1 LDEWGA
7 VIARRPDNSDLQ
19 YSPAPLPPPRPTPAP
34 TKRPYC
40 EFDTETDFLWWLI
53 KFYLP
58 DGRMFS
64 YEINAEDGRPLDTV
78 AIQWFIDNYT
88 LVSFNGENYDI
99 PMVAYA
105 MSGASVHALKRL
117 NDQIIVGGLKRWD
130 FWKAYPHVQPL
141 RNLDHVDIMEVAPG
155 VRLGLKTYMA
165 RMHADTLWD
174 LPFDPA
180 APMPIH
186 MRAVTNE
193 YCGNDLIGTRMLRE
207 TCAGRLGLREEY
219 GALYGVD
226 LRSKSDAQM
235 AEAVIKARLPFK
247 PEKRIVPHGYAFQYE
262 PAPWLQFTTPLLKEV
277 FRAAREAV
285 FIVNDVDKVKEAT
298 GLTEIIMPDGKKMK
312 TGVLMPTELKALK
325 VPIGPSVYQFGI
337 GGLHSTES
345 SVVHRTIMGVH
356 TISDHDVGSYY
367 PSMILLL
374 RMFPKQLGP
383 AFLEIYQE
391 VYGDRKTAKHEVPR
405 IQSLIDAGDGFGLA
419 EMLVRII
426 TKRDGAKI
434 LLNGTFGKLFSKYS
448 ILFAPELGIRV
459 TLTGQLSLL
468 MLIESLHLVGIACV
482 SANTDGI
489 VLRTPVGREWLRDQV
504 IAAWE
509 KRTGLEM
516 EATFY
521 RAIYM
526 RDVNNYVAIKMDGK
540 HKGKGAFAESGV
552 LNNVHPGVDVCLDA
566 VVAYLKHGT
575 PLEDTIR
582 ACTDVRKFLMIRN
595 VKGGG
600 YDQAGKY
607 LGKTVRWYYRA
618 GETGGLYYKEKIN
631 KKTGEIG
638 QGNIVAESKG
648 ARECMSLPTTL
659 PGDIDYPHYVE
670 YAQKMLAT
678 LGVINGM
685 IAA

>member
-1 LDEWGA
+1 M
-7 VIARRPDNSDLQ
+7 
-19 YSPAPLPPPRPTPAP
+19 
-34 TKRPYC
+34 KRPYC
-40 EFDTETDFLWWLI
+40 EFDVETDAHWWLI

-105 MSGASVHALKRL
+105 MAGADVHALKRL

-174 LPFDPA
+174 LPFDPS

-186 MRAVTNE
+186 MRPVTNE

-207 TCAGRLGLREEY
+207 TCAGRLGLREAMGEIY
-219 GALYGVD
+219 GID
-226 LRSKSDAQM
+226 MRSKSDAQM
-235 AEAVIKARLPFK
+235 AESVIKAQLPFK
-247 PEKRIVPHGYAFQYE
+247 PEKRQVPHGFTFKYT

-277 FRAAREAV
+277 FRVACAAQFV
-285 FIVNDVDKVKEAT
+285 VNDVDKVKEAT
-298 GLTEIIMPDGKKMK
+298 GLTEILLPDGKKMK
-312 TGVLMPTELKALK
+312 TGVLMPPELKAMK
-325 VPIGPSVYQFGI
+325 IAFGGSVYQFGI

-345 SVVHRTIMGVH
+345 SVVHRTVMGSH
-356 TISDHDVGSYY
+356 TISDHDVASFY
-367 PSMILLL
+367 PNLIRLL
-374 RMFPKQLGP
+374 RLFPAQLGP
-383 AFLEIYQE
+383 AFLEIYE
-391 VYGDRKTAKHEVPR
+391 GVLSKRLAAKHAVSEIKPELDKLRAAGADPAR
-405 IQSLIDAGDGFGLA
+405 IAELEAQLLEQSTIADGLKTTA
-419 EMLVRII
+419 
-426 TKRDGAKI
+426 
-434 LLNGTFGKLFSKYS
+434 NGSFGKLLSKYS
-448 ILFAPELGIRV
+448 VLFAPELGMGV

-468 MLIESLHLVGIACV
+468 MLIESLHLVGVACV

-504 IAAWE
+504 IASWE
-509 KRTGLEM
+509 KRTGLQM

-648 ARECMSLPTTL
+648 ARECMSLPATL

-678 LGVINGM
+678 LGVNNGM